1 MSLELPVRDSFA
13 HFTTL
18 IRMPSFEFVSG
29 DISRCGHKYPSQL
42 GSKPAL
48 EESAVYYAYLS
59 ILNANV
65 RYIILSGSNEFVGN
79 LLVFLGR
86 YGLVRAGYVYM
97 SYNDPTASLDKHPEL
112 MDYMDGFVLIQGDAG
127 DLINDRV
134 QSVHNAFNA
143 RLNMDMRIEDF
154 VGLFELPM
162 AFDCVMI
169 MLTGFHRLF
178 QQHGPDL
185 LTQGKLQSLMNH
197 SLFED
202 VGYDGLMSTHMK
214 LNKNGDLLMPFQ
226 LMIYDANEGMVAFGM
241 TDIEASYVT
250 YYENGQLT
258 FNGGLTTPPWDGSYR
273 VFELPVVSVIRTRL
287 LALFCVGVVFC
298 SLGLMG
304 LILLRNNPVIKRAS
318 VAHNLLFTCAC
329 FISYLKLLFYSFNPS
344 PSRCYN
350 LWWPFPISSSII
362 MVSLICKNQVLSILA
377 DSPKRVKGPS
387 TCSKV
392 FPGDS
397 DFILCMHLFG
407 CCMGNND
414 TCKNQASHNKLWILL
429 SMCFW
434 KQYNLKLVGALCN
447 LYLLFFISPC
457 RHSSP
462 NVYRKEV

>member
-1 MSLELPVRDSFA
+1 V
-13 HFTTL
+13 
-18 IRMPSFEFVSG
+18 
-29 DISRCGHKYPSQL
+29 DINIPLNL
-42 GSKPAL
+42 GLKPAL

-86 YGLVRAGYVYM
+86 CGLVRAGYVYM

-112 MDYMDGFVLIQGDAG
+112 MDYLEGFVLIQGDAG

-162 AFDCVMI
+162 AFDCVMM

-226 LMIYDANEGMVAFGM
+226 LMIFDVNEGMVAFGM

-258 FNGGLTTPPWDGSYR
+258 FNGGLTSPPWDGSYR

-287 LALFCVGVVFC
+287 LALFCVG
-298 SLGLMG
+298 
-304 LILLRNNPVIKRAS
+304 
-318 VAHNLLFTCAC
+318 
-329 FISYLKLLFYSFNPS
+329 
-344 PSRCYN
+344 
-350 LWWPFPISSSII
+350 
-362 MVSLICKNQVLSILA
+362 
-377 DSPKRVKGPS
+377 
-387 TCSKV
+387 
-392 FPGDS
+392 
-397 DFILCMHLFG
+397 
-407 CCMGNND
+407 
-414 TCKNQASHNKLWILL
+414 
-429 SMCFW
+429 
-434 KQYNLKLVGALCN
+434 
-447 LYLLFFISPC
+447 
-457 RHSSP
+457 
-462 NVYRKEV
+462 